1 MPGRLLVTKLVVMVV
16 TIYQWYFWFLWW
28 EMPL

>member
-1 MPGRLLVTKLVVMVV
+1 MPGRLLVTKLVAMVV